1 MRSANASTTPVCR
14 ADVVVTKPGGPSLPF
29 PTAPFAGTTSRLIEQ
44 SVPARPAVPLPSAD
58 APNIVLVLLD
68 DVGFGTCGTFG
79 GPVPTPALDRVAANG
94 LRFNQFHTTALCSPT
109 RAAMLTG
116 RNHHAVHMG
125 NIPEGASAFPGYD
138 CIIPKEAA
146 TFVEILRQYGYSTGA
161 FGKWH
166 VTPAHEQSLSGP
178 FDRWPTG
185 LGFERFYGILS
196 AEASQY
202 EPPMFDQTTPVM
214 PYEGRNDYH
223 MSEDITERAIDWIRL
238 QRTSNPHRPFF
249 AYLATGAMHCPHHVW
264 PSYIERFKGQFDDG
278 WDALRERVYRRQLEM
293 GVIPAG
299 TTLTPRPSE
308 VPSWDEYPDKY
319 KPVAARLMEVF
330 AGFMAH
336 TDEQVGRLLDSLD
349 AMGVADDTLFIYI
362 TGDNGASAEGTV
374 NGAWSAPSF
383 QNGLPE
389 DPEWLLAHMDDF
401 GTARCENHYNLA
413 WAWALDAPFQ
423 WMKQVASHFGGTRNA
438 MAVQWPKRIV
448 DKGALRSNFHHITD
462 IFPTVLEAAGIE
474 APQYVNGLAQMPI
487 DGVSMLPTM
496 TSANAPETHN
506 TQYFEMFGN
515 RAIYHD
521 GWIASCYHGR
531 VPWKRFDT
539 VPFDGPQ
546 EKWELYDIRNDFS
559 QGNDLSEV
567 HPEKLVEL
575 QQLFDEEARRNNVY
589 PLKEPI
595 QGFGPAFAVPDSLGG
610 LAKMTYTTVNIRMP
624 ERSVVNLKNC
634 SFRITAEFDV
644 PESGCEGVI
653 AAQGGNMAGWSL
665 YVGGDGR
672 PRYHYNWFGHEH
684 SVAVAARALSPGR
697 HTVVIDHAYDGG
709 FGAGGDTVMSVDG
722 DPVGHVRIERS
733 VPVIF
738 SISGETF
745 DVGLDSG
752 AAVGDYPHIY
762 RFTGEIH
769 GVTLERLSEPSAHV
783 KELIADAEFRA
794 SLAVQ

>member
-1 MRSANASTTPVCR
+1 MTGATSPRIPT
-14 ADVVVTKPGGPSLPF
+14 GPSLPF
-29 PTAPFAGTTSRLIEQ
+29 ATPAFAGTTGRLVGESEPSR
-44 SVPARPAVPLPSAD
+44 PDVPLPSPD

-68 DVGFGTCGTFG
+68 DVGFGTCSTFG

-109 RAAMLTG
+109 RAALLTG

-125 NIPEGASAFPGYD
+125 NIPEGASGFPGYD

-146 TFVEILRQYGYSTGA
+146 TVAEILRQYGYSTGA

-166 VTPAHEQSLSGP
+166 VTPAHEQTLTGP

-196 AEASQY
+196 AEASQF
-202 EPPMFDQTTPVM
+202 EPPMFDQTIPVM
-214 PYEGRNDYH
+214 PYEGRDDYH
-223 MSEDITERAIDWIRL
+223 MSEDIAEKAIAWMRL
-238 QRTSNPHRPFF
+238 QRASNPHRPFF
-249 AYLATGAMHCPHHVW
+249 TYLATGAMHCPHHVW
-264 PSYIERFKGQFDDG
+264 PEYVERFKGQFDEG
-278 WDALRERVYRRQLEM
+278 WDALREQVYRRQLEL

-299 TTLTPRPSE
+299 TVLTPRPAE
-308 VPSWDEYPDKY
+308 VPSWEEYPDRY

-336 TDEQVGRLLDSLD
+336 TDEQVGRLLDALD
-349 AMGVADDTLFIYI
+349 EMGETDNTLFVYV

-374 NGAWSAPSF
+374 HGAWSAPSF

-389 DPEWLLAHMDDF
+389 DPEWLLEHMADF
-401 GTARCENHYNLA
+401 GSARCENHYNLA
-413 WAWALDAPFQ
+413 WAWALDSPFQ

-438 MAVQWPKRIV
+438 MAVQWPRRIT
-448 DKGALRSNFHHITD
+448 DAGGLRTNFHHVTD
-462 IFPTVLEAAGIE
+462 IFPTLLDAAGIE
-474 APQYVNGLAQMPI
+474 APGQVNGLEQMPI

-496 TSANAPETHN
+496 ESASAPENHL

-521 GWIASCYHGR
+521 GWIASCFHGR
-531 VPWKRFDT
+531 VPWKRFDS

-546 EKWELYDIRNDFS
+546 ERWELYDIRHDFS
-559 QGNDLSEV
+559 QGVDLASV
-567 HPEKLVEL
+567 HPERLAAL
-575 QQLFDEEARRNNVY
+575 QELFDAEARRNNVY
-589 PLKEPI
+589 PLKEPG
-595 QGFGPAFAVPDSLGG
+595 QTFGARYAVHDSLRG
-610 LAKMTYTTVNIRMP
+610 LTRMTYTDVHQRMP

-634 SFRITAEFDV
+634 SFRITADITV
-644 PESGCEGVI
+644 PERGCEGVI
-653 AAQGGNMAGWSL
+653 VAQGGNMAGWSL

-672 PRYHYNWFGHEH
+672 PRYHYNWLGHEH
-684 SVAVAARALSPGR
+684 YVAVSRTALTPGR
-697 HTVVIDHAYDGG
+697 HTVTIDHAYDGG
-709 FGAGGDTVMSVDG
+709 MGGGGDSVMSIDG
-722 DPVGHVRIERS
+722 EAVGHVRVEKS
-733 VPVIF
+733 VPVVF

-752 AAVGDYPHIY
+752 AAVGDYPHVY
-762 RFTGEIH
+762 RFTGVIH
-769 GVTLERLSEPSAHV
+769 GVTLERLSEPSPEVQA
-783 KELIADAEFRA
+783 LIEDAEFRA

>member
-1 MRSANASTTPVCR
+1 M
-14 ADVVVTKPGGPSLPF
+14 VTMPTGPSLPF
-29 PTAPFAGTTSRLIEQ
+29 ATAPFAGTTARLIDQ
-44 SVPARPAVPLPSAD
+44 SVPSRPTVALPSPD
-58 APNIVLVLLD
+58 APNIVLILLD
-68 DVGFGTCGTFG
+68 DVGFGTCETFG

-94 LRFNQFHTTALCSPT
+94 VRFNQFHTTALCSPT

-214 PYEGRNDYH
+214 PYEGRDDYH
-223 MSEDITERAIDWIRL
+223 MSEDIATKAIDWMRL
-238 QRTSNPHRPFF
+238 QRASNPHRPFF
-249 AYLATGAMHCPHHVW
+249 TYLATGAMHCPHHVW

-293 GVIPAG
+293 GVIPPG
-299 TTLTPRPSE
+299 TTLTPRPAE

-319 KPVAARLMEVF
+319 KPVASRLMEVF

-349 AMGVADDTLFIYI
+349 AMGVTDDTMFIYI

-389 DPEWLLAHMDDF
+389 DPEWLLSHMDDF

-448 DKGALRSNFHHITD
+448 EKGALRSNFHHVTD

-496 TSANAPETHN
+496 TSASASEAHN

-521 GWIASCYHGR
+521 GWIASCFHGR

-559 QGNDLSEV
+559 QGNDLSQV
-567 HPEKLVEL
+567 HPEKLQEL

-595 QGFGPAFAVPDSLGG
+595 QGFGPTFAVPDSLGG
-610 LAKMTYTTVNIRMP
+610 LSKMTYTTVNIRMP

-634 SFRITAEFDV
+634 SFRITAEIDV

-653 AAQGGNMAGWSL
+653 VAQGGNMAGWSL

-684 SVAVAARALSPGR
+684 SVAVACEKLSPGR
-697 HTVVIDHAYDGG
+697 RTVVIDHAYDGG
-709 FGAGGDTVMSVDG
+709 FGAGGDSVMSIDAR
-722 DPVGHVRIERS
+722 PVGHVRIERS

-762 RFTGEIH
+762 RFTGQIH
-769 GVTLERLSEPSAHV
+769 GVTLERLSEPSAAV
-783 KELIADAEFRA
+783 RELIADAEFRA

>member
-1 MRSANASTTPVCR
+1 MTH
-14 ADVVVTKPGGPSLPF
+14 GPAPWAPTGPALPF
-29 PTAPFAGTTSRLIEQ
+29 PTAPFAGVAGRLVGESEPSR
-44 SVPARPAVPLPSAD
+44 PDVPLPAPD

-68 DVGFGTCGTFG
+68 DVGFGTCSTFG

-125 NIPEGASAFPGYD
+125 NIPEGASGFPGYD

-146 TFVEILRQYGYSTGA
+146 TVAEILRQYGYSTGA

-166 VTPAHEQSLSGP
+166 VTPAHEQTLTGP

-196 AEASQY
+196 AEASQF
-202 EPPMFDQTTPVM
+202 EPPMFDQTVPVM
-214 PYEGRNDYH
+214 PYEGRDDYH
-223 MSEDITERAIDWIRL
+223 MSEDITDKAIAWMRL
-238 QRTSNPHRPFF
+238 QRASNPHRPFF
-249 AYLATGAMHCPHHVW
+249 TYLATGAMHCPHHVW
-264 PSYIERFKGQFDDG
+264 PEYIERFKGRFDGG
-278 WDALRERVYRRQLEM
+278 WDELRDEVFRRQLEL

-299 TTLTPRPSE
+299 TVLTPRPPE
-308 VPSWDEYPDKY
+308 VPSWEEYPDRY

-336 TDEQVGRLLDSLD
+336 TDEQVGRLLD
-349 AMGVADDTLFIYI
+349 AVEEMGETDNTLFIYV

-389 DPEWLLAHMDDF
+389 DPEWLLEHMDDF
-401 GTARCENHYNLA
+401 GSAQCENHYNLA
-413 WAWALDAPFQ
+413 WAWALDSPFQ
-423 WMKQVASHFGGTRNA
+423 WMKQIASHFGGTRNA
-438 MAVQWPKRIV
+438 MAVQWPRRIK
-448 DKGALRSNFHHITD
+448 DAGALRSNFHHVTD
-462 IFPTVLEAAGIE
+462 IFPTLLDAAGIQ
-474 APQYVNGLAQMPI
+474 APSHVNGLAQMPV
-487 DGVSMLPTM
+487 DGVSMVPVM
-496 TSANAPETHN
+496 ESATAPENHA

-521 GWIASCYHGR
+521 GWIASCFHGR
-531 VPWKRFDT
+531 LPWKRFES

-546 EKWELYDIRNDFS
+546 EKWELYDIRSDFS
-559 QGNDLSEV
+559 QGIDLAAT
-567 HPEKLVEL
+567 HPDRLAAMQE
-575 QQLFDEEARRNNVY
+575 LFDVEARRNNVY
-589 PLKEPI
+589 PLKEPG
-595 QGFGPAFAVPDSLGG
+595 QTFGARFAVHDSLRG
-610 LAKMTYTTVNIRMP
+610 LTRMTYNNAHQRMP

-634 SFRITAEFDV
+634 SFRITADITV
-644 PESGCEGVI
+644 PDGGCEGVI
-653 AAQGGNMAGWSL
+653 VAQGGNMAGWSL
-665 YVGGDGR
+665 YVGPDGR
-672 PRYHYNWFGHEH
+672 PRYHYNWLGHEH
-684 SVAVAARALSPGR
+684 YVAVSRTVLAAGR
-697 HTVVIDHAYDGG
+697 HEVVIEHAYDGG
-709 FGAGGDTVMSVDG
+709 MGGGGDSVMSIDG
-722 DPVGHVRIERS
+722 GPVGHARVERS

-752 AAVGDYPHIY
+752 AAVGDYPHVY
-762 RFTGEIH
+762 RFTGLIH
-769 GVTLERLSEPSAHV
+769 GVTLERLSEPPADV
-783 KELIADAEFRA
+783 RALIEDAEFRA